1 MAKHKGLGRG
11 LDALIPTEEEQ
22 KQQEHVITAA
32 ADDTEGQNR
41 DMVRMLRIT
50 EIEPNR
56 SQPRKNFDKDKLQE
70 LADSIKSK
78 GLLEPIIVTDEG
90 DHYEI
95 IAGERRWRAS
105 RLAGLREIPAV
116 VKHYEPLEKVEVS
129 LIENI
134 QRENLDPI
142 EEAAAYR
149 RLTEEYHMTQEEL
162 AGRLSRSRASIT
174 NSMRL
179 LKLNDHVQQMVAD
192 GRLSTG
198 HAKVL
203 LGLNDQ
209 SLQEAAAQKV
219 IDNALSVR
227 DTEKLVH
234 QLNTQSGKKQ
244 KTKEKDKSVELI
256 FRDLTARLNSSLGMK
271 VSIHSSNG
279 KTGKLEISFCSE
291 EDLEKISELLLQ

>member
-22 KQQEHVITAA
+22 KQQEHAMTAA
-32 ADDTEGQNR
+32 AESGDRNKEA
-41 DMVRMLRIT
+41 VRMLRIT

-56 SQPRKNFDKDKLQE
+56 GQPRKNFDKDRLQE

-105 RLAGLREIPAV
+105 RMAGLREIPAI

-149 RLTEEYHMTQEEL
+149 QLTEEYHMTQEEL
-162 AGRLSRSRASIT
+162 AGRLSKSRASIT

-179 LKLNDHVQQMVAD
+179 LKLNDRVQQMVAD

-227 DTEKLVH
+227 DTEKLVR
-234 QLNTQSGKKQ
+234 QLNTQSGRRQ
-244 KTKEKDKSVELI
+244 KTRGKDRSAELI
-256 FRDLTARLNSSLGMK
+256 FKDLTDRLNSSLGMK

-279 KTGKLEISFCSE
+279 KTGKLEIDFCSE